1 MELEGRGVIVECV
14 AVVVDDIG
22 RVEVRVPSLESDWL
36 AEADI
41 LVSAACPCSYAKLVE
56 RT

>member
-1 MELEGRGVIVECV
+1 MIVECV